1 MLNSTVQCSLSMCSP
16 VGCHM
21 LIDSVWQ
28 FFKKDSL
35 IEILHNSLTVK
46 TELTKTELVNK
57 IFLQNPINK

>member
-1 MLNSTVQCSLSMCSP
+1 MLNSTVQCSLSMFCSP

-28 FFKKDSL
+28 FLKKDSL

-46 TELTKTELVNK
+46 TELTKAELVNRES
-57 IFLQNPINK
+57 